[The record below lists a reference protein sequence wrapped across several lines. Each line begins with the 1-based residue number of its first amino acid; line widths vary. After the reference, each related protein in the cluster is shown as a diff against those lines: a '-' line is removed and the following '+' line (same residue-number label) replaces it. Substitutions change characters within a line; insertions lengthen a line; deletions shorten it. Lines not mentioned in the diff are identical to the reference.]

1 MNWFKDFVE
10 YTVDAWNSSGKAD
23 LLVTIRNPVEAVKM
37 TASEIGTVGEEYVA
51 SLLVDLGYDAVI
63 SPGSRSPADVWA
75 IQKYEDFIHIA
86 LTQVKTSYD
95 IPRKLGKEEIK
106 ALKAFADFVW
116 QSLDEYPD
124 VSDNIIESGKI
135 ISSGYAG
142 VMIVDDKGIIQPYVF
157 NSKFID
163 VVYSDDLEELK
174 DAWRDV
180 IEGIHEI

>member
-10 YTVDAWNSSGKAD
+10 YAVEAWRNSGKAD
-23 LLVTIRNPVEAVKM
+23 LLEVIRNPVEALKM
-37 TASEIGTVGEEYVA
+37 TAPEIGMAGEEYVA
-51 SLLVDLGYDAVI
+51 SLLTDLGYDAVI

-95 IPRKLGKEEIK
+95 MPRKLGKEEIK
-106 ALKAFADFVW
+106 ALKDLDDFVW
-116 QSLDEYPD
+116 ESLAEYPE
-124 VSDNIIESGKI
+124 VSAEVIESGRI
-135 ISSGYAG
+135 ISCGYAG
-142 VMIVDDKGIIQPYVF
+142 VMLIENDNKIQPYVF

-163 VVYSDDLEELK
+163 AVYSDDLEELK

-180 IEGIHEI
+180 IEGIHEM